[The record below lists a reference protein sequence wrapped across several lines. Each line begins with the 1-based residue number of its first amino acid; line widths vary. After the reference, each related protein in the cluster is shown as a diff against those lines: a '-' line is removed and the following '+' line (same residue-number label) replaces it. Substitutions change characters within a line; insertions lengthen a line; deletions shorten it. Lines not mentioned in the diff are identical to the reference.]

1 MRQLIRTPGS
11 YLTGFLKGFFGTIA
25 VCVLPLAGLLFEARR
40 TPPAHIIGL
49 LLVVLLVAAVIVG
62 GLIGY
67 GLDRW
72 LGTTPWLFLLFF
84 VLAIGAVYHRVPWA
98 HKAAAAPTRLGFFHS
113 CLPSFFHSCLPS
125 TYVLV

>member
-1 MRQLIRTPGS
+1 VVCG
-11 YLTGFLKGFFGTIA
+11 LKA
-25 VCVLPLAGLLFEARR
+25 LAGLAAALFFFAITLVFAGELFLADFTDSFFFGADFFAASLLEASCW
-40 TPPAHIIGL
+40 TELFFFFFAEFFLGL
-49 LLVVLLVAAVIVG
+49 AG
-62 GLIGY
+62 F
-67 GLDRW
+67 
-72 LGTTPWLFLLFF
+72 FLLFF